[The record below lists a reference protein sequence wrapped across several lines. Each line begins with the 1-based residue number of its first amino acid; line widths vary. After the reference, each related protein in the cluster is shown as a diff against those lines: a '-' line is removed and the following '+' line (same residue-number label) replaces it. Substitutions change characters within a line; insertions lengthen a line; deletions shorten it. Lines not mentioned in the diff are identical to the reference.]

1 MVDWHRFTP
10 SDFEYDFE
18 RDELARH
25 GVTFD
30 EAVECFFSDFQI
42 RRNKKYRESSSVARP
57 DPGRKEAEDHLPA
70 QAAERRSH
78 HHRVAI
84 MRKRRKTTKSQPK
97 LAQEE
102 VDRLVTA
109 QADEDSAWQKV
120 IVVKRPKS
128 TSLSIPA
135 ELAAR
140 AAFLARLHR
149 ESRVDKWVERIVRE
163 RVEIEESAFTAAKKT
178 LAS

>member
-1 MVDWHRFTP
+1 
-10 SDFEYDFE
+10 
-18 RDELARH
+18 
-25 GVTFD
+25 
-30 EAVECFFSDFQI
+30 
-42 RRNKKYRESSSVARP
+42 
-57 DPGRKEAEDHLPA
+57 
-70 QAAERRSH
+70 
-78 HHRVAI
+78 

-97 LAQEE
+97 LTQEA

-149 ESRVDKWVERIVRE
+149 ESRVDKWVERVVRE